1 MVPER
6 SGFSELPLDQIL
18 QGDCVEILNALPE
31 KSVDLIFADPPYN
44 LQLHQPLWRPN
55 MTTVEGV
62 AEGWDRFE
70 SFQAYDQFCER
81 WLSACRR
88 VLKDSGTLW
97 VIGTYH
103 NIFRLGKLMQDLGFW
118 ILNDVIWIKSN
129 PMPNFRGVRFTNA
142 HETLI
147 WASKFKGA
155 KYTFNHHAM
164 KSLNDGLQ
172 MRSDWVIPLCTGKER
187 IKINGKKAHATQKP
201 EALLYRVI
209 LASSKPGD
217 IVLDPFLGS
226 GTTAVVAKKLHRHWL
241 GIEADPN
248 YIRFAWQRI
257 EQVMPEPF
265 DEQTFAVED
274 TRRLR
279 PRVEFSRLLEAGLI
293 QPGQRLYFQADPSR
307 NATVK
312 PDGKLCL
319 ENGVEG
325 SIHSLG
331 KSLMDG
337 SPCNGWQH
345 WYFRDAE
352 GRMQPIDC
360 LRQRYRQ
367 MHGLAGE
374 Q

>member
-1 MVPER
+1 
-6 SGFSELPLDQIL
+6 
-18 QGDCVEILNALPE
+18 
-31 KSVDLIFADPPYN
+31 
-44 LQLHQPLWRPN
+44 
-55 MTTVEGV
+55 
-62 AEGWDRFE
+62 
-70 SFQAYDQFCER
+70 
-81 WLSACRR
+81 
-88 VLKDSGTLW
+88 
-97 VIGTYH
+97 
-103 NIFRLGKLMQDLGFW
+103 
-118 ILNDVIWIKSN
+118 
-129 PMPNFRGVRFTNA
+129 
-142 HETLI
+142 
-147 WASKFKGA
+147 
-155 KYTFNHHAM
+155 
-164 KSLNDGLQ
+164 
-172 MRSDWVIPLCTGKER
+172 
-187 IKINGKKAHATQKP
+187 
-201 EALLYRVI
+201 
-209 LASSKPGD
+209 
-217 IVLDPFLGS
+217 VLDPFLGS

-312 PDGKLCL
+312 PDGKLRL